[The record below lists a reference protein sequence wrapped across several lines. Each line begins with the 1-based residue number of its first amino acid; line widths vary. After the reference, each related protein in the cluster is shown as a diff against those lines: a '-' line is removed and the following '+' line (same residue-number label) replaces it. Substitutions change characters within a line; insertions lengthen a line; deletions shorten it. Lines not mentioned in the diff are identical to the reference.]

1 MCAQAKALLDKI
13 NKSEDK
19 LYNDMLAKEREEIQS
34 KERIRLAQIKAI
46 ENVATA
52 YFQRQSEY
60 IFFW

>member
-1 MCAQAKALLDKI
+1 
-13 NKSEDK
+13 
-19 LYNDMLAKEREEIQS
+19 MLAKEREEIQS